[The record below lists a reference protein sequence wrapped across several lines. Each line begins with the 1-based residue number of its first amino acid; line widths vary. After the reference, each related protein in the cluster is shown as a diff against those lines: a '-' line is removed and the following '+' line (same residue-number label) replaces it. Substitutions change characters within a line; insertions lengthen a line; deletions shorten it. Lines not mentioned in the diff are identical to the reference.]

1 MRNAITFLG
10 VLVIFGSFL
19 TFQLS
24 SSEEVKPPE
33 PIPGKLP
40 KQDRI
45 DLAMQMEFELTK
57 DPNTNTVPRERL
69 LPAWEEAKRRI
80 SLNSSST
87 RSSITGLEW
96 DERGPN
102 NVGGR
107 TRAILIDAN
116 DPRGNTLWAGGVSGG
131 LYKSTNIAAADPQW
145 QAIDDLFENL
155 AVSAIAQDPANP
167 NNIYFGT
174 GEGWFNGDAMRGL
187 GIWKSTDGGNTWAQ
201 LASTNNNAFF
211 YYVKDLAIDA
221 NGVVFAATQ
230 NGGLQRSLDGGNS
243 WTRILGSGLF
253 GGGSNN
259 AGDLEIASNG
269 DMYCT
274 LQGGNGI
281 FKSVNGGDTWERK
294 TTGLPTN
301 SIGRTEVA
309 VAPSNPNVLY
319 CLLHDTRANT
329 SDFPFRNGSCR
340 GIYRT
345 NNAGDSWTAVDNPPA
360 VGMASFT
367 RNQAWFDLICAVDP
381 NNENVVWIGGVDL
394 LRSSNGGQSWTQ
406 MTQWFGGSGLPYVHA
421 DQHEIIYAP
430 GNSSIMYFGNDGGVW
445 RSNNGGNTIVEK
457 NTGYNVTQFYSGSI
471 HPGAGV
477 DYFIGGTQD
486 NGTQQFTQAGIN
498 ATVRAWG
505 GDGGFTHID
514 DDEPNI
520 QITAT
525 TYQRYRLTTN
535 SWQNSVGMGLGFQK
549 GSFINPSD
557 YDSETNTLY
566 AAYKGGDYL
575 RIANVDAGRNLD
587 TITVASFGGG
597 TIRHLQVS
605 PNAENRVFVGLS
617 NGRIIRLDN
626 AHTANP
632 TATRL
637 NPSGGP
643 GGSISCIAIEGNND
657 NHLLVTA
664 SNFGIV
670 SVWETFDGG
679 NSWFNREGDLPDM
692 PVRWALFNPNDP
704 NQALLGTELGVWVTE
719 SLNDANVQ
727 WVPSSNGMPNTRVSM
742 LHIRGDQ
749 TILAA
754 THGRG
759 FFTTSSLELP
769 TVNLLPSQAF
779 IKEGSTSGRIDDCN
793 GFKEVQLALILNS
806 PPASP
811 APVILEVDPSSSVDA
826 ADYEILPSNI
836 NILPAGVTDT
846 QYVSLRI
853 INDGLVEGIENLKIN
868 ATLPLGGIVSL
879 GDNRDFSL
887 TISDGLS
894 QFNKVASA
902 EGAKDLHPLGPN
914 QTIYFYRGNE
924 EILAK
929 IENLS
934 AHDFGCISVE
944 IDRAGTGAVDF
955 WDERSDANDFFEK
968 TLLISAENPSDNA
981 PYRITMYYSNDEI
994 AGWENAT
1001 GKTFLDDIELFRS
1014 PGPISRVTPSNNN
1027 PDGEIERKTPTL
1039 EPLSNTGY
1047 TLSVEYDGQFGGFG
1061 LGNPANPISLSG
1073 NDLDFQGEALED
1085 RNRLFW
1091 TIGGTNDW
1099 ESFELEKL
1107 LPDGTVELLATVQ
1120 ANSSSSY
1127 EEFDPNPIVGENRY
1141 RLYLKTA
1148 EGDYATSDIVTILWE
1163 EAGPSQI
1170 GPVAPNPF
1178 VDFLDLFPGDDGV
1191 NYQVRLFDMSG
1202 KTIASGEF
1210 VSEGIYRWDL
1220 SGRNLA
1226 TGLYI
1231 LEMKIGDA
1239 EPQLFK
1245 LLKL

>member
-1 MRNAITFLG
+1 MRNTITFLG

-19 TFQLS
+19 TFQLNTL
-24 SSEEVKPPE
+24 EEVKPPE

-45 DLAMQMEFELTK
+45 DLAIQMEFELTK
-57 DPNTNTVPRERL
+57 DPSTNTVPRERL

-80 SLNSSST
+80 SLNTST
-87 RSSITGLEW
+87 RSGITELQWE
-96 DERGPN
+96 ERGPN

-116 DPRGNTLWAGGVSGG
+116 DPTGNTLWAGGVSGG
-131 LYKSTNIAAADPQW
+131 LYKSTNIAASDPQW
-145 QAIDDLFENL
+145 QAVDDLFENL
-155 AVSAIAQDPANP
+155 AVASIAQDPANP

-174 GEGWFNGDAMRGL
+174 GEGWFNFDAMRGL
-187 GIWKSTDGGNTWAQ
+187 GMWKSTDGGDNWSQ
-201 LASTNNNAFF
+201 LASTNNNSFF
-211 YYVKDLAIDA
+211 YYIKDLEIDA

-230 NGGLQRSLDGGNS
+230 TGGLQRSSDGGNS

-253 GGGSNN
+253 GASSSN

-274 LQGGNGI
+274 LQGGGGI
-281 FKSVNGGDTWERK
+281 FKSTDGGDTWERK
-294 TTGLPTN
+294 ANGLVTT
-301 SIGRTEVA
+301 SIGRTELA
-309 VAPSNPNVLY
+309 IAPSNPNVLY
-319 CLLHDTRANT
+319 CLLQDTRENT
-329 SDFPFRNGSCR
+329 VDFPFRNGSCR
-340 GIYRT
+340 GIYRSANGGNT
-345 NNAGDSWTAVDNPPA
+345 WTAVDNPPA

-430 GNSSIMYFGNDGGVW
+430 GNSSVMYFGNDGGVW
-445 RSNNGGNTIVEK
+445 RSNDGGNTILEK
-457 NTGYNVTQFYSGSI
+457 NTGYNVTQFYSGAI
-471 HPGAGV
+471 HPGAGI

-486 NGTQQFTQAGIN
+486 NGTQQFTQAGVN

-525 TYQRYRLTTN
+525 TYQNYRLTTN
-535 SWQNSVGMGLGFQK
+535 SWQSSIGIGSGTQD
-549 GSFINPSD
+549 GSFINPTD
-557 YDSETNTLY
+557 YDGEANILYCAYGQGEIYRISNIGSSRFETVLNIS
-566 AAYKGGDYL
+566 AFGNG
-575 RIANVDAGRNLD
+575 RILHINASAN
-587 TITVASFGGG
+587 AS
-597 TIRHLQVS
+597 
-605 PNAENRVFVGLS
+605 NRVFVGLS

-643 GGSISCIAIEGNND
+643 GGSISCIAVEDNND

-664 SNFGIV
+664 SNYGIV
-670 SVWETFDGG
+670 SVWETLDGG

-727 WVPSSNGMPNTRVSM
+727 WVPSSNGLPNTRVSM
-742 LHIRGDQ
+742 LQIRGDQ
-749 TILAA
+749 TVLAA

-759 FFTTSSLELP
+759 FFTTASLELP

-793 GFKEVQLALILNS
+793 GFKEVQLALIVNS

-811 APVILEVDPSSSVDA
+811 APVVLEIDPSSNVDTD
-826 ADYEILPSNI
+826 DYVLSPSNI
-836 NILPAGVTDT
+836 IILPAGVIDT
-846 QYVSLRI
+846 QYLSLRV
-853 INDGLVEGIENLKIN
+853 INDGIVEGIENLKIN
-868 ATLPLGGIVSL
+868 ATLPLSGTVSL
-879 GDNRDFSL
+879 GDDRDFSL
-887 TISDGLS
+887 TISDGLA
-894 QFNKVASA
+894 QFSKIASV
-902 EGAKDLHPLGPN
+902 EGALDRHPLGPN
-914 QTIYFYRGNE
+914 QTLYFYRGNE

-934 AHDFGCISVE
+934 AHDFGCVSVE
-944 IDRAGTGAVDF
+944 IDRAGSGAADF

-968 TLLISAENPSDNA
+968 TLLISADNPSDNA

-994 AGWENAT
+994 GGWESAT

-1014 PGPISRVTPSNNN
+1014 PGAISRVTPSNIS
-1027 PDGEIERKTPTL
+1027 PDGEIERKIPQI
-1039 EPLSNTGY
+1039 EPLGNNGY
-1047 TLSVEYDGQFGGFG
+1047 TLSAEYDGQFGGFG
-1061 LGNPANPISLSG
+1061 LGNPSNPISLSG
-1073 NDLDFQGEALED
+1073 NDLDFQGEPLEN

-1091 TIGGTNDW
+1091 TINGTNDW
-1099 ESFELEKL
+1099 ETFELEKL

-1120 ANSSSSY
+1120 ANSSSLY
-1127 EEFDPNPIVGENRY
+1127 EEFDANPIVGENRY

-1148 EGDYATSDIVTILWE
+1148 EGDFATSDVVVIVWE
-1163 EAGPSQI
+1163 DAPSQN

-1178 VDFLDLFPGDDGV
+1178 TDFIDLFPGDTGV
-1191 NYQVRLFDMSG
+1191 NYQIRLFDMSG

-1210 VSEGIYRWDL
+1210 ESDGIYRWDL
-1220 SGRNLA
+1220 SSRNLA

-1231 LEMKIGDA
+1231 LELRTGEA